1 MTPLE
6 GARVALLEARLSSEL
21 AALVRRDGGEP
32 VCAPAVLEVA
42 SDVRPA
48 IPALIDSIQRGE
60 CEVVV
65 LLTGAGLDALLEQ
78 ASSIGLLERLVDAL
92 SRVMTVCR
100 GPKPAAVLRR
110 HRIPVRLSAAS
121 PHTTAELLAILPGT
135 VVGGRSIALLHDG
148 GGNQP
153 LVDALRLRGAQVRE
167 LRAYEWRLP
176 SDLAPLEHVVEEL
189 IDGQIDAV
197 AFTNQ
202 VQIRHL
208 LDVGAR
214 MQRGAALLYALRHR
228 TVVGSIGPTCT
239 TVLSDA
245 GVPPDVVASPPRMRP
260 LITAVASC
268 LAARRMLPSTEA
280 VR

>member
-1 MTPLE
+1 MTSLD

-21 AALVRRDGGEP
+21 AALVRREGGEP
-32 VCAPAVLEVA
+32 VCAPAVMEVA
-42 SDVRPA
+42 SDVRA
-48 IPALIDSIQRGE
+48 EIPALIDAIQRGE
-60 CEVVV
+60 CEIVV

-78 ASSIGLLERLVDAL
+78 ASSIGLLEHLVDAL

-121 PHTTAELLAILPGT
+121 PHTTSELLAILPDT

-148 GGNQP
+148 GGNQL
-153 LVDALRLRGAQVRE
+153 LVDALRLRGAQIRE

-176 SDLAPLEHVVEEL
+176 ADLAPVEHLVEQL
-189 IDGQIDAV
+189 IEGRVDAV

-208 LDVGAR
+208 LEVGVR
-214 MQRGAALLYALRHR
+214 MKRGAALLYALRHR
-228 TVVGSIGPTCT
+228 TIVGSIGPTCT
-239 TVLSDA
+239 AVLTEA
-245 GVPPDVVASPPRMRP
+245 GVAPDVVASPPRMRP
-260 LITAVASC
+260 LVMAVASC
-268 LAARRMLPSTEA
+268 LAARRSHPFSEA